1 MRSTS
6 SGLEVGAI
14 IAVLVVGGLIAFP
27 MVVKPRVNSQGNA
40 CIANLKQIQ
49 GAIEQYALE
58 NKLEASNRVSISDIS
73 GGTNWQTIRPMINVD
88 LTCPG
93 GGFYSV
99 GTVAESPRCSV
110 HGTAP

>member
-1 MRSTS
+1 MAAAITLPLFIQPRSNTQN
-6 SGLEVGAI
+6 G
-14 IAVLVVGGLIAFP
+14 
-27 MVVKPRVNSQGNA
+27 A

-49 GAIEQYALE
+49 GALEQYALE
-58 NKLEASNRVSISDIS
+58 NKLEATNRISISDIS
-73 GGTNWQTIRPMINVD
+73 GGADKFIRPMINVD

-110 HGTAP
+110 HGVVP

>member
-49 GAIEQYALE
+49 GALE